1 MLTIWGR
8 ANSVNV
14 QKVLW
19 TCDELQIAYERI
31 DAGRGFSDTNTQE
44 YRRLNPNGLI
54 PTIVDGDF
62 ILWESNVI
70 VRYLAASYGD
80 AQFYPADLHSRFL
93 CEQWMDWNATT
104 LWPAVRPI
112 FQLLVRTTPDKR
124 DLSPLGTLQS
134 QADATMRI
142 LDEQLR
148 EREFVGGKNFTM
160 ADIPVGVSAHRW
172 LNLDIERSEL
182 PALKRWYEDIS
193 KRPAFRSHVTK
204 PLT

>member
-1 MLTIWGR
+1 MLAIWGR

-19 TCDELQIAYERI
+19 CCAELQIPHQRI
-31 DAGRGFSDTNTQE
+31 DAGRGFLDTNTEE
-44 YRRLNPNGLI
+44 YRKLNPNKLI

-62 ILWESNVI
+62 VLWESNVI

-80 AQFYPADLHSRFL
+80 KAFYPEDLRTRFH
-93 CEQWMDWNATT
+93 CEQGMDWNATT
-104 LWPAVRPI
+104 LWPAIRPI
-112 FQLLVRTTPDKR
+112 FQLLVRTAPGER
-124 DLSPLGTLQS
+124 NLSSLGTLRN

-142 LDEQLR
+142 LDEHLKDRQ
-148 EREFVGGKNFTM
+148 FVGGEMFTV

-172 LNLDIERSEL
+172 FNLDIERSEL
-182 PALKRWYEDIS
+182 PSLSRWYEEIG
-193 KRPAFRSHVTK
+193 KRPAFRAQVMT